1 MNQPFVLSNR
11 QHGCYFCAIK
21 SREIMAKR
29 ITDEDLR
36 LNLIVNGDK
45 ARKELLETEKR
56 IASLQA
62 EVNRA
67 EAYVNLARNRWDEGS
82 SRAYL
87 EATATLKKY
96 NEALKQAKDKF
107 KELQLAVPL
116 TSKTIVE
123 LKRQIVVT
131 RTALERAVPGTEN
144 WNRLNSELQTVK
156 ARLSELRNV
165 STETRSSIERV
176 MSGLNSGIGSLMAGT
191 KTISSFLGRF
201 EGARD
206 AFLAYD
212 EAMTDAMKTTGL
224 TKDEITELS
233 EELKKVDTKTA
244 QNELLG
250 LVRAGGKL
258 GISGQEDL
266 LGFAKAANQINVALS
281 EDLGG
286 DAEAAITEVGKMVDV
301 FNLKDEFGIEKAM
314 LKAGSAIN
322 ELGAASTANEGYIVN
337 FSGRLAGIAPNA
349 KISIDKVMGLA
360 ATLDSL
366 HQQAETSS
374 TAIGQTITK
383 MFEKTE
389 TFANI
394 AGMSLKDFS
403 DLLNNDVNEAFIRVL
418 EGMNKGGEGGMKA
431 ITEAMGNMGLNGS
444 RAIQVLGSLSKQTET
459 LRQQQLIAAEAFNE
473 GTSITNEYELKNNSL
488 TATLEKQKK
497 ALMETTVEIGEK
509 MNPLMSE
516 SVGLTNMGLKAVSA
530 LIDPM
535 VKYRYQMAEIAAA
548 IFLYNQRAKLKL
560 AYDKLLAFWSKEN
573 RDALLKQALS
583 LKGASV
589 GTAAL
594 SLAQNL
600 LVGNTKAATIAFK
613 RLGLAIKANPF
624 GLILSVITAVV
635 VGITTFVRR
644 SKEATKE
651 MTEMRKAAA
660 DTASEINREKDAVN
674 RLKDAVTSATIGS
687 KERAAAIKQINDQY
701 GSYLPHLLDEKASND
716 EVAAALGIVNA
727 KLTEQIRLKGMLNAK
742 SKLDEGLQD
751 STVKAAENI
760 RSAYN
765 KTHKGAKMSDD
776 DYRQVL
782 EAIVAFRDTMISE
795 TSSNTDKANAA
806 AALKRSPILRDFH
819 PKDLAKQLSP
829 VSSGIDQ
836 YISDEKTL
844 EALYGVNKQKKS
856 VLATSVTSTDTTVDG
871 GNVTAT
877 PDNKSGKQQWSLS
890 NDEAFL
896 KAKAELTKQYNEK
909 EIASQGEY
917 DERLYQLE
925 VATLTARLAAHK
937 EKGADR
943 AKIENDLQ
951 EKIKKHSEDALKQ
964 QQENEKKAA
973 ELTKEGA
980 AIITEVETDKTKAA
994 MDGEEVRYQAELK
1007 KFKETQVLYENQA
1020 AVLEAIEKKHQNK
1033 LLKIKEDASNREL
1046 AKLEAD
1052 HNYKKQ
1058 AILRAYSE
1066 DEVMASGQKRSHSVK
1081 LSKSARSKDEAL
1093 VAEDLNYLSALSK
1106 ELEKIISE
1114 GTSDGIKLPQEELDK
1129 YKLKLEQTKTKI
1141 NELIV
1146 AQDKSRASLFRG
1158 EGGSLFGVTQDQWN
1172 QLFANIR
1179 TCKVSAEDV
1188 INALTG
1194 IGGAAQEGYKIANKV
1209 IAKTNAEE
1217 EKDLK
1222 QFQKDNE
1229 KKKKVFKSRLDAG
1242 LMSQEQYNARVEE
1255 MEAEEEAK
1263 REEMERKQATRSKRM
1278 ALAQAIIDT
1287 SLAVMK
1293 TYVQWGGWP
1302 QGFAPA
1308 LIMAGIGAA
1317 QAAMIASTPTG
1328 YEEGG
1333 FVNTRRAQD
1342 GKAFKARLSPDKRG
1356 FVSSPTILVG
1366 ENGGEYVIPA
1376 EGLNNPTLLPFV
1388 ATMEEARKAGT
1399 LKSLNFEAVYPVGAA
1414 IGRESGGFTSNVS
1427 SGAVASTGS
1436 ATSAGASTSS
1446 ATDERLLE
1454 AIELLNKRLS
1464 VPIKADVSMLGKNG
1478 IIEQTEKYNRA
1489 KRRGTY
1495 GK

>member
-1 MNQPFVLSNR
+1 
-11 QHGCYFCAIK
+11 
-21 SREIMAKR
+21 MAKR

-36 LNLIVNGDK
+36 LNLIINGDGG
-45 ARKELLETEKR
+45 RKQLLELERQINNTTTAIEETRKKMTAFEVAGKKASQEYQDLSKSLEVQQ
-56 IASLQA
+56 ASL
-62 EVNRA
+62 
-67 EAYVNLARNRWDEGS
+67 
-82 SRAYL
+82 
-87 EATATLKKY
+87 KKCQS
-96 NEALKQAKDKF
+96 EF
-107 KELQLAVPL
+107 KSLQETVPL
-116 TSKTIVE
+116 TSKTMKE
-123 LKRQIVVT
+123 LKHQITAT
-131 RTALERAVPGTEN
+131 RTALERAVPGSDN
-144 WNRLNSELQTVK
+144 WNQLNKALQELKTRYKELTDQSK
-156 ARLSELRNV
+156 AVSYTTCEMMDKLSKYAISLTSAFKGAANV
-165 STETRSSIERV
+165 I
-176 MSGLNSGIGSLMAGT
+176 N
-191 KTISSFLGRF
+191 RF
-201 EGARD
+201 TGARD

-224 TKDEITELS
+224 TKDEISELS
-233 EELKKVDTKTA
+233 EKLKGIDTKTA

-314 LKAGSAIN
+314 LKVGSAIN
-322 ELGAASTANEGYIVN
+322 DLGAASTANEGYIVD

-374 TAIGQTITK
+374 TAVGQTITK

-418 EGMNKGGEGGMKA
+418 EGMNKGGDGGMKA
-431 ITEAMGNMGLNGS
+431 ITEAMVDMGLNGS

-530 LIDPM
+530 LIGPM
-535 VKYRYQMAEIAAA
+535 VKYRYQLAEIAAA
-548 IFLYNQRAKLKL
+548 IFIYNQRAKLKL

-635 VGITTFVRR
+635 VGITSFVRR

-716 EVAAALGIVNA
+716 EVAAALGIVND
-727 KLTEQIRLKGMLNAK
+727 KLSEQIRLKGMLNAK

-760 RSAYN
+760 RNAYN
-765 KTHKGAKMSDD
+765 KTHKDSKMSED
-776 DYRQVL
+776 DYRGVL
-782 EAIVAFRDTMISE
+782 ESIVGFRDTMISE
-795 TSSNTDKANAA
+795 TSSSTDKVNAA

-819 PKDLAKQLSP
+819 PDDLAKKLSP
-829 VSSGIDQ
+829 VSSGIDK
-836 YISDEKTL
+836 YNSDVKTL
-844 EALYGVNKQKKS
+844 EALYGVNKRKNS
-856 VLATSVTSTDTTVDG
+856 SVTTTSGTSAYSTADSDVTT
-871 GNVTAT
+871 T
-877 PDNKSGKQQWSLS
+877 PDNKTGKQQWSLS
-890 NDEAFL
+890 NDEAFM
-896 KAKAELTKQYNEK
+896 KAKAELTKQFNEK

-917 DERLYQLE
+917 DDRIYELE

-937 EKGADR
+937 EKGAER
-943 AKIENDLQ
+943 AKIENELQ
-951 EKIKKHSEDALKQ
+951 EKIKKHSEDALKKR
-964 QQENEKKAA
+964 QEYEKKAA
-973 ELTKEGA
+973 DLAKEGT
-980 AIITEVETDKTKAA
+980 AIINEVETDKTKAA

-1020 AVLEAIEKKHQNK
+1020 AVLEAIEKKHQNN
-1033 LLKIKEDASNREL
+1033 LMKIRMDAEAKEM
-1046 AKLEAD
+1046 AKLKTA
-1052 HNYKKQ
+1052 H
-1058 AILRAYSE
+1058 
-1066 DEVMASGQKRSHSVK
+1066 
-1081 LSKSARSKDEAL
+1081 
-1093 VAEDLNYLSALSK
+1093 DLNRLEIKNEYEQKMSALPVGPSK
-1106 ELEKIISE
+1106 EKSSMQRSMNADLVSSDLAYLENLKTELKKITDSGE
-1114 GTSDGIKLPQEELDK
+1114 FDGAVIPEEELNK
-1129 YKLKLEQTKTKI
+1129 YKLQLQQTIEKI
-1141 NELIV
+1141 TELKNKQNEDTAGV
-1146 AQDKSRASLFRG
+1146 FAGTGK
-1158 EGGSLFGVTQDQWN
+1158 GSLFGVSQEQWD
-1172 QLFANIR
+1172 QLFANLSDGR
-1179 TCKVSAEDV
+1179 LKAEDLAS
-1188 INALTG
+1188 ALTG
-1194 IGGAAQEGYKIANKV
+1194 MGGLAQEGFQLASKAIEL
-1209 IAKTNAEE
+1209 TNAKENKAFNE
-1217 EKDLK
+1217 YKK
-1222 QFQKDNE
+1222 NNE
-1229 KKKKVFKSRLDAG
+1229 KKKKDLKSRYDAG
-1242 LMSQEQYNARVEE
+1242 LVSQEQYNARVEE

-1263 REEMERKQATRSKRM
+1263 REEMEIKQAKRTK
-1278 ALAQAIIDT
+1278 ALNLVQSIINTALSVTKTLAQ
-1287 SLAVMK
+1287 
-1293 TYVQWGGWP
+1293 WGWP
-1302 QGFAPA
+1302 AGAAPA
-1308 LIMAGIGAA
+1308 AIVAAFGAA
-1317 QAAMIASTPTG
+1317 QTALIAAQPIGA
-1328 YEEGG
+1328 EEGG

-1356 FVSSPTILVG
+1356 FVSSPTVLVG

-1376 EGLNNPTLLPFV
+1376 DGLSNPTLLPFV

-1414 IGRESGGFTSNVS
+1414 IGRESGGFTNTSTSPVTGIG
-1427 SGAVASTGS
+1427 SGAGAVVS
-1436 ATSAGASTSS
+1436 ARS
-1446 ATDERLLE
+1446 ATDEKLLE

-1489 KRRGTY
+1489 KRRSTY
-1495 GK
+1495 GR

>member
-1 MNQPFVLSNR
+1 
-11 QHGCYFCAIK
+11 
-21 SREIMAKR
+21 MAKR

-36 LNLIVNGDK
+36 LNLIINGDGG
-45 ARKELLETEKR
+45 RKQLLELERQINNTTTAIEETRKKMTAFEVAGKKASQEYQDLSKSLEVQQ
-56 IASLQA
+56 ASL
-62 EVNRA
+62 
-67 EAYVNLARNRWDEGS
+67 
-82 SRAYL
+82 
-87 EATATLKKY
+87 KKCQS
-96 NEALKQAKDKF
+96 EF
-107 KELQLAVPL
+107 KSLQETVPL
-116 TSKTIVE
+116 TSKTMKE
-123 LKRQIVVT
+123 LKHQITAT
-131 RTALERAVPGTEN
+131 RTALERAVPGSDN
-144 WNRLNSELQTVK
+144 WNQLNKALQELKTRYKELTDQSK
-156 ARLSELRNV
+156 AVSYTTCEMMDRLSKYAISLTSAFKGAANV
-165 STETRSSIERV
+165 I
-176 MSGLNSGIGSLMAGT
+176 N
-191 KTISSFLGRF
+191 RF
-201 EGARD
+201 TGARD

-224 TKDEITELS
+224 TKDEISELS
-233 EELKKVDTKTA
+233 EKLKGIDTKTA

-286 DAEAAITEVGKMVDV
+286 DAEAAITEVGKMADV

-314 LKAGSAIN
+314 LKVGSAIN
-322 ELGAASTANEGYIVN
+322 DLGAASTANEGYIVN

-349 KISIDKVMGLA
+349 NISIDKVMGLA

-374 TAIGQTITK
+374 TAVGQTITK

-403 DLLNNDVNEAFIRVL
+403 DLLNDDVNEAFIRVL
-418 EGMNKGGEGGMKA
+418 EGMNKGGDGGMKA
-431 ITEAMGNMGLNGS
+431 ITEAMGDMGLNGS

-530 LIDPM
+530 LIGPM
-535 VKYRYQMAEIAAA
+535 VKYRYQIAEIAAA
-548 IFLYNQRAKLKL
+548 IFIYNQRAKLKL

-716 EVAAALGIVNA
+716 EVAAALGIVND
-727 KLTEQIRLKGMLNAK
+727 KLSEQIRLKGMLNAK

-760 RSAYN
+760 RNAYN
-765 KTHKGAKMSDD
+765 KTHKDSKMSED
-776 DYRQVL
+776 DYRGVL
-782 EAIVAFRDTMISE
+782 EAIVGFRDTMTSE
-795 TSSNTDKANAA
+795 TSSSTDKVNAA

-819 PKDLAKQLSP
+819 PDDLAKKLSP
-829 VSSGIDQ
+829 VSSGIDK
-836 YISDEKTL
+836 YNSDVKTL
-844 EALYGVNKQKKS
+844 EALYGVNKSKRGIQM
-856 VLATSVTSTDTTVDG
+856 TSVTSTDATTSDDIP
-871 GNVTAT
+871 TS

-896 KAKAELTKQYNEK
+896 KAKAELTRQYNEK
-909 EIASQGEY
+909 EITSQGEY
-917 DERLYQLE
+917 DDRIYELE

-937 EKGADR
+937 DKGADR
-943 AKIENDLQ
+943 AKIENELQ
-951 EKIKKHSEDALKQ
+951 DKIKKHSEDALKK

-980 AIITEVETDKTKAA
+980 AIITEAETDKTRAA
-994 MDGEEVRYQAELK
+994 MAGEEARYQAELK

-1020 AVLEAIEKKHQNK
+1020 AVLEAIEKKHQNN
-1033 LLKIKEDASNREL
+1033 LMKIRMDAEAKEM
-1046 AKLEAD
+1046 AKLKTAHDIERLEIK
-1052 HNYKKQ
+1052 NEY
-1058 AILRAYSE
+1058 E
-1066 DEVMASGQKRSHSVK
+1066 QKM
-1081 LSKSARSKDEAL
+1081 
-1093 VAEDLNYLSALSK
+1093 SALPVGPSTERSSMQRSMNADLVSSDLAYLENLK
-1106 ELEKIISE
+1106 TELKKITDSGE
-1114 GTSDGIKLPQEELDK
+1114 FDGAVIPEEELNK
-1129 YKLKLEQTKTKI
+1129 YKLQLQQTIERITELKNKQ
-1141 NELIV
+1141 NEDTAGV
-1146 AQDKSRASLFRG
+1146 FAGTGK
-1158 EGGSLFGVTQDQWN
+1158 GSLFGVSQEQWDQF
-1172 QLFANIR
+1172 FANLSDGR
-1179 TCKVSAEDV
+1179 LKAEDLAS
-1188 INALTG
+1188 ALTG
-1194 IGGAAQEGYKIANKV
+1194 MGGLAQEGFQLASKAIEL
-1209 IAKTNAEE
+1209 TNAKENKAFNE
-1217 EKDLK
+1217 YKK
-1222 QFQKDNE
+1222 NNE
-1229 KKKKVFKSRLDAG
+1229 KKKKDLKSRYDAG
-1242 LMSQEQYNARVEE
+1242 LVSQEQYNARVEE

-1263 REEMERKQATRSKRM
+1263 REEMEIKQAKRTK
-1278 ALAQAIIDT
+1278 ALNLVQSIINTALSVTKTLAQ
-1287 SLAVMK
+1287 
-1293 TYVQWGGWP
+1293 WGWP
-1302 QGFAPA
+1302 AGAAPA
-1308 LIMAGIGAA
+1308 AIVAAFGAA
-1317 QAAMIASTPTG
+1317 QTALIAAQPIGA
-1328 YEEGG
+1328 EEGG

-1356 FVSSPTILVG
+1356 FVSSPTVLVG

-1376 EGLNNPTLLPFV
+1376 DGLSNPTLLPFV

-1414 IGRESGGFTSNVS
+1414 IGRESGGFTNT
-1427 SGAVASTGS
+1427 STGS
-1436 ATSAGASTSS
+1436 VTGSGSVSGGNVASARS
-1446 ATDERLLE
+1446 ATDEKLLE

-1489 KRRGTY
+1489 KRRSTY
-1495 GK
+1495 GR